1 MLSLETDEDL
11 VKKYGNMDSM
21 QKEAMK
27 MFLNS
32 ASLFVELNK
41 PNEAGKCYFA
51 AEKYE
56 EALECF
62 RQSDNK
68 LNLAHTYFM
77 LRQYESALPLYYE
90 LEQDDMVQA
99 CLYNLSENGKDM
111 KRFAALLATM
121 SDEVKEVAKYDDT
134 TFLRYIKNVFDE
146 LQSEIKDAEE
156 LEELGEDAGEDDR
169 QQNEGGDEIN
179 EKSESNS
186 FVVVNESKSDNGY
199 SEIKSLLSEMQSVG
213 GSFEKLPS
221 LRSEAAADLKQAMS
235 DKIENKLSAHQKR
248 LQSLVQHMPGSRVLF
263 STVDQTIK
271 NLMFDLAIIFRLEDI
286 GLEVLKNAQ
295 GVDREKVFGKLMVNK
310 LLNLDSNVV
319 GSKKVD
325 VTKPTNSKSDNKGH
339 LQEIYTLN
347 VFDIMSAYKLGEF
360 KSTGIVSANDI
371 VRHLFKHIAVMGLGE
386 FFYPLTTDSKVR
398 EQLVSFISVADR
410 QKLQDL

>member
-146 LQSEIKDAEE
+146 LQTEIKDAEE

-235 DKIENKLSAHQKR
+235 DKIENRLSAHQKR

-310 LLNLDSNVV
+310 LLNLDANVV

-371 VRHLFKHIAVMGLGE
+371 VRHLFKHIAVMGLAE